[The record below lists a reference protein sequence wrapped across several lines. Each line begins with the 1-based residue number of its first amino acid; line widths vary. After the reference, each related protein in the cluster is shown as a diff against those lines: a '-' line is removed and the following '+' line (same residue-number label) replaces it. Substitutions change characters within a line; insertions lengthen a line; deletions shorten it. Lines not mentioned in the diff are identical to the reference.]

1 MTKTSIVILNFNG
14 ERLLRQFLPS
24 VIQHSKDA
32 EIVVADN
39 GSTDQSLFIL
49 RSEFPQVRIVALEK
63 NYGFCGG
70 YNRALKQVEADYYL
84 LLNSDVEVTEGW
96 LSPLTTM
103 LDHNS
108 TIAAVQPKILSY
120 RDRKKFEYAG
130 AAGGFIDTLG
140 YPFCRGRVF
149 QYVEEDQGQYDDERE
164 IFWATGACFLIRSKI
179 YHQFNGLDEDFFAH
193 MEEID
198 LCWKMN
204 RASHKIYYAGKSK
217 VYHQGAGTLEYE
229 NPFKTYLNFRNG
241 LMLIFKHLST
251 PELVYKLPFRMMLDW
266 LAAIVFL
273 AKGDV
278 KNSASIFRAHW
289 HFLRQLGSLGQKRRE
304 IQTAFPTYSK
314 ITIHPGL
321 IIFDYYL
328 HGRKRLKSI
337 VPDRATFP

>member
-14 ERLLRQFLPS
+14 KNLLRQFLPS
-24 VIQHSKDA
+24 VIQHSKEA

-39 GSTDQSLFIL
+39 GSTDQSLFVL
-49 RSEFPQVRIVALEK
+49 KSEFPQVRIIALEK

-70 YNRALKQVEADYYL
+70 YNRALKQVQADYYL

-96 LSPLTTM
+96 LKPLTNM
-103 LDHNS
+103 LDRDP

-120 RDRKKFEYAG
+120 QDRNKFEYAG

-149 QYVEEDQGQYDDERE
+149 QYVEQDIGQYDDERE

-179 YHQFNGLDEDFFAH
+179 YHHFNGLDEDFFAH

-204 RASHKIYYAGKSK
+204 RASYKICYSGKSK
-217 VYHQGAGTLEYE
+217 VYHKGAGTLEYE

-241 LMLIFKHLST
+241 LMLIFKHLNT

-266 LAAIVFL
+266 FAAVVFF
-273 AKGDV
+273 AKGNR
-278 KNSASIFRAHW
+278 KNAASIFRAHW
-289 HFLRQLGSLGQKRRE
+289 HFLRHMRRLLQKRSS
-304 IQTAFPTYSK
+304 IQSAFPTYSK
-314 ITIHPGL
+314 ANVHPGL

-328 HGRKRLKSI
+328 HNRKRLKSI